1 MSSLRDALSLLLAYY
16 AVSLRAQLQYR
27 TSFVLSFLAQ
37 LIVTGVEFLGIWAL
51 FARFGPLEGW
61 SLAQAAVLYGVVN
74 SGFAVA
80 DLLAG
85 SLERFGSEFVRTG
98 DYDRLLLRPRPTLL
112 QLMGQDFQLRRLGR
126 LTQALVVLGW
136 ALSAVGGGLT
146 LAGGLVLLLAFV
158 GAVALFTGLL
168 FAHSALGFWTVES
181 LEIGNVLTYGGT
193 QTAQYPITI
202 YHRLL
207 RRFFTW
213 LVPIACVS
221 YFPVVFALGVED
233 PLGSSAGFQV
243 LAPLT
248 GPAFLLATLG
258 LWRLGERRYASTGS

>member
-1 MSSLRDALSLLLAYY
+1 MSRLRDALSLLLAYY

-27 TSFVLSFLAQ
+27 TSFVMSFLASA
-37 LIVTGVEFLGIWAL
+37 LATGVEFLGIWAL

-61 SLAQAAVLYGVVN
+61 SLAEAAVLYGIVN
-74 SGFAVA
+74 GAFAVA

-126 LTQALVVLGW
+126 LAQALAVLVW
-136 ALSAVGGGLT
+136 ALATVGAELT
-146 LAGGLVLLLAFV
+146 PVGAGVLLFAFL
-158 GAVALFTGLL
+158 GALALFTGLL

-193 QTAQYPITI
+193 QTAQYPIVI
-202 YHRLL
+202 YHRFL

-213 LVPIACVS
+213 VVPIACVS
-221 YFPVVFALGVED
+221 YFPVVFALGIDD
-233 PLGSSAGFQV
+233 PLGSTPIVQI

-248 GPAFLLATLG
+248 GPLFLLATLG
-258 LWRLGERRYASTGS
+258 LWRLGEWRYASTGS